1 VTAKPPRAVEILTEE
16 ARQRAKPLYRAL
28 RDAGPAGL
36 TREELAEA
44 GGLDIHAVLLA
55 VHWMRFKGV
64 DINLVPG
71 LPGEGSRFVLVP
83 MAPAFDATV

>member
-1 VTAKPPRAVEILTEE
+1 MTTKPPRAVEILTEE
-16 ARQRAKPLYRAL
+16 ARQRAKPVYRLL
-28 RDAGPAGL
+28 RDARAGL
-36 TREELAEA
+36 TRDELAA
-44 GGLDIHAVLLA
+44 ATGLTVHEVLLA